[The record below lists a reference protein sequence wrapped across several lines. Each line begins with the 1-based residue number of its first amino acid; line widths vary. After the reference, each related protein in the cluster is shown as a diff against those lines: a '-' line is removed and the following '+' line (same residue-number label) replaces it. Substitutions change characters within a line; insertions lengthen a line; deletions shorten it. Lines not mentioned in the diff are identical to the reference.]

1 MTNQI
6 LTFVVV
12 EKVVGQKTTA
22 TSGTSLTFT
31 TGGEQISF
39 GFKVSP
45 FDDGTREFAVGPGEA
60 ITFTLIAVTSP
71 TTFAYQTFKGA
82 GLDEGIVGSGDI
94 DIVPPPP

>member
-45 FDDGTREFAVGPGEA
+45 FVDGTREFIVGPGEA
-60 ITFTLIAVTSP
+60 ITFTLKAVASP
-71 TTFAYQTFKGA
+71 TTFPYQTLMGA
-82 GLDEGIVGSGDI
+82 EMTEGIVGSGDI